1 MENPTI
7 PRRWN
12 QNNLPDLTGKKFLI
26 TGGTSGLGLSAAREL
41 VKANAQVV
49 FTARSENKA
58 QSALNQISAK
68 SNSRISYLLM
78 DLTDLSSV
86 KAAANEA
93 AQKFD
98 GATDCLIL
106 NAGVMATLS

>member
-49 FTARSENKA
+49 FTARSEA
-58 QSALNQISAK
+58 SQRIGVPSGPFLV
-68 SNSRISYLLM
+68 SR
-78 DLTDLSSV
+78 T
-86 KAAANEA
+86 
-93 AQKFD
+93 
-98 GATDCLIL
+98 GAV
-106 NAGVMATLS
+106 G